1 MRRLSLCFGLLL
13 ASCIKPDHIE
23 LEPGQV
29 TLTRRGDQLWVHA
42 LYKDGQGKQYTREHG
57 TWSSSDEKVVKVD
70 SVQRPGN
77 LLAVGPG
84 HATVTVKSDDGLVA
98 EVPVEVVTVEKLK
111 VSPQPITL
119 TEDGERVLVQVQALD
134 VDGHPLKDRKAHL
147 KCTNEKICNS
157 DGDGVWP
164 AGDPGTTTLEVSLDE
179 HSLTVPVTVLAAKGG
194 KKK

>member
-1 MRRLSLCFGLLL
+1 MRRLTLCLGLLL
-13 ASCIKPDHIE
+13 ASCLKPDHIE
-23 LEPGQV
+23 LEPTQV
-29 TLTRRGDQLWVHA
+29 TFTRRGDQLWVHA
-42 LYKDGQGKQYTREHG
+42 LYKDSRGKQYTREHG

-84 HATVTVKSDDGLVA
+84 HATVTVKSDDGLEA
-98 EVPVEVVTVEKLK
+98 EVPVEVNTVEKLQ
-111 VSPQPITL
+111 VSPQPIAL
-119 TEDGERVLVQVQALD
+119 SVDGERVLVKVLALD

-157 DGDGVWP
+157 DGEGVWP

-179 HSLTVPVTVLAAKGG
+179 HELAVPVIVAPAKAAK
-194 KKK
+194 KK